1 VIVSRLVITLS
12 KLAAWAALGITI
24 PPGAF
29 KSGAN
34 LANSVVADNHG
45 MPQNR

>member
-24 PPGAF
+24 PAGARVP
-29 KSGAN
+29 
-34 LANSVVADNHG
+34 L
-45 MPQNR
+45 